1 LTMKSGVE
9 CEYFLISPDG
19 NSIADPRDT
28 QSKPCYDQSAL
39 MRRYDLIKEI
49 CDCMIEMGWG
59 PYQNDHEDANGQ
71 FEMNWDYSDCLKT
84 ADRHTFFKYM
94 VKTIAEK
101 HGLRATFMPKPFE
114 NLTGNGCH
122 AHISVWDGKKN
133 KFLDNSNNLGLSKMA
148 YNFLGGVIKHA
159 SSLSAFFNPTIN
171 SYRRINAPPTKSGAS
186 WSPSSISYTGNN
198 RTHMIR
204 IPDPGRF
211 ELRLMDGSA
220 NPYLLQAGVLA
231 AGINGIRKRVN
242 PGKPLFC
249 NMYTDHKKYP
259 NLKKLPNTLEES
271 LDMLNSNTILKN
283 AFGKDVLNSYLKLKN
298 SEIWKWKNWEIS
310 WSLSKQSSSEKN
322 IKILLVHGFGAS
334 KNHWRHNQDFLGKF
348 SNCFAID
355 LLGFGKS
362 SQPSALLNYEPD
374 KENSIKYSFDL
385 WGNQISTFC
394 AEVIKS
400 PVYLVGNSIG
410 GVIALKAAEI
420 LKDNCKG
427 IILIDCAQRTMDD
440 KRLKKS
446 DILMNLLRPVLKTI
460 VRQRLIS
467 NTLFTRAANP
477 KVIKRILEQA
487 YPSGKNI
494 DKELIEILYQPSQ
507 RKNSKEAFRGF
518 INLFDD
524 YLATDLF
531 DKVNA
536 PIQLIWGEKD
546 PWESLNEA
554 KEWKNKFR
562 NIKRLDVIKNAG
574 HCPHDEEPEETNK
587 LICEFLQE
595 TK

>member
-1 LTMKSGVE
+1 MPKNLFKIAKEKKIKYFLISFVDLFGVLRSKLVPAHAIKDMQETGAGFAGFAAWLDMTPADSDMFGIPDPDSLIQLPWNKEVGWLASDLWMNGKPVDASPRIMLKKQIKKLSKQGLTMKSGVE

-19 NSIADPRDT
+19 DSIADPRDT

-133 KFLDNSNNLGLSKMA
+133 KFLDKSNELGLSKMA

-220 NPYLLQAGVLA
+220 NPYLLQASVLA
-231 AGINGIRKRVN
+231 AGINGIKYKID
-242 PGKPLFC
+242 PGKPLNC
-249 NMYTDHKKYP
+249 NMYEDFAKYP
-259 NLKKLPNTLEES
+259 NLPKLPDELDQSLKQLKQNKEMNDAFGADVINSYIKLRGTEIKEFNNIERFDKSKPITKWERQNTL
-271 LDMLNSNTILKN
+271 
-283 AFGKDVLNSYLKLKN
+283 
-298 SEIWKWKNWEIS
+298 
-310 WSLSKQSSSEKN
+310 
-322 IKILLVHGFGAS
+322 
-334 KNHWRHNQDFLGKF
+334 
-348 SNCFAID
+348 
-355 LLGFGKS
+355 
-362 SQPSALLNYEPD
+362 
-374 KENSIKYSFDL
+374 
-385 WGNQISTFC
+385 
-394 AEVIKS
+394 
-400 PVYLVGNSIG
+400 
-410 GVIALKAAEI
+410 
-420 LKDNCKG
+420 
-427 IILIDCAQRTMDD
+427 DC
-440 KRLKKS
+440 
-446 DILMNLLRPVLKTI
+446 
-460 VRQRLIS
+460 
-467 NTLFTRAANP
+467 
-477 KVIKRILEQA
+477 
-487 YPSGKNI
+487 
-494 DKELIEILYQPSQ
+494 
-507 RKNSKEAFRGF
+507 
-518 INLFDD
+518 
-524 YLATDLF
+524 
-531 DKVNA
+531 
-536 PIQLIWGEKD
+536 
-546 PWESLNEA
+546 
-554 KEWKNKFR
+554 
-562 NIKRLDVIKNAG
+562 
-574 HCPHDEEPEETNK
+574 
-587 LICEFLQE
+587 
-595 TK
+595 